1 MNDSQD
7 ISFLTPEEI
16 AEQYCIQNNDT
27 TQTYINA
34 ASLEMGG
41 YRFSANRIETV
52 EQIANSMNLTTKSDS
67 KHGGL
72 RYNEG
77 KLRYDLI
84 CPEQLK
90 GLASVYTY
98 GAKKYL
104 PHNWSK
110 GQAYSTILASLKR
123 HIAAFESGEDY
134 DSESKCQHMSHA
146 MWNCGALI
154 SFAKFYPQGDD
165 RRRSCYRIPRIGLD
179 VDETVCN
186 FVAAYCKRFQLDI
199 PHCWNF
205 DRHFAER
212 MAELK
217 DDKAFWLGLEPL
229 IKAADLPFE
238 PSAYIT
244 SRMIPN
250 EWTQEWLD
258 LHGFP
263 IAPTITVA
271 SGSEKAEH
279 IEKLGLDWFC
289 DDNMTTFTELN
300 KRGICCFL
308 MDAKHNQ
315 RYDVGSKRIK
325 SLVELKD
332 RW

>member
-1 MNDSQD
+1 MTENKSQTVKEYVKEVTDHMKDDKECIVPLSVLQKTKGVVD
-7 ISFLTPEEI
+7 IFIE
-16 AEQYCIQNNDT
+16 
-27 TQTYINA
+27 
-34 ASLEMGG
+34 G
-41 YRFSANRIETV
+41 YSKE
-52 EQIANSMNLTTKSDS
+52 SDS

-72 RYNEG
+72 RYNQG

-98 GAKKYL
+98 GAGKYSL
-104 PHNWSK
+104 WNWAK

-134 DSESKCQHMSHA
+134 DAESKCQHMAHA

-165 RRRSCYRIPRIGLD
+165 RQHRYIKIPKIGLD
-179 VDETVCN
+179 VDECLAG
-186 FVAAYCKRFQLDI
+186 FVQAYCNRYDLEI

-205 DRHFAER
+205 DPLFSER

-217 DDKAFWLGLEPL
+217 DDKDFWLNLEPL
-229 IKAADLPFE
+229 IKPEDLPFE
-238 PSAYIT
+238 PAAYIT
-244 SRMIPN
+244 SRVIPN
-250 EWTQEWLD
+250 EWTQEWLW

-263 IAPTITVA
+263 VAPVIAVKHGE
-271 SGSEKAEH
+271 SKAEH
-279 IEKLGLDWFC
+279 IEKLGLDWFI
-289 DDNMTTFTELN
+289 DDSFSTFSELN

-325 SLVELKD
+325 SLVELKE

>member
-1 MNDSQD
+1 
-7 ISFLTPEEI
+7 
-16 AEQYCIQNNDT
+16 
-27 TQTYINA
+27 
-34 ASLEMGG
+34 
-41 YRFSANRIETV
+41 
-52 EQIANSMNLTTKSDS
+52 
-67 KHGGL
+67 
-72 RYNEG
+72 
-77 KLRYDLI
+77 
-84 CPEQLK
+84 
-90 GLASVYTY
+90 
-98 GAKKYL
+98 
-104 PHNWSK
+104 
-110 GQAYSTILASLKR
+110 
-123 HIAAFESGEDY
+123 
-134 DSESKCQHMSHA
+134 

>member
-1 MNDSQD
+1 MNDNQD
-7 ISFLTPEEI
+7 ISYMSEAEI
-16 AEQYCIQNNDT
+16 VA
-27 TQTYINA
+27 
-34 ASLEMGG
+34 
-41 YRFSANRIETV
+41 
-52 EQIANSMNLTTKSDS
+52 
-67 KHGGL
+67 KHGKVNSLQIDNMIISEKGIDILPETPAKGDPKHAGL

-98 GAKKYL
+98 GATKYS
-104 PHNWSK
+104 PGNWRK

-134 DSESKCQHMSHA
+134 DSESGCQHMSHA

-165 RRRSCYRIPRIGLD
+165 RRIPAYRIPKIGLD
-179 VDETVCN
+179 VDEVLSN
-186 FVAAYCKRFQLDI
+186 FVKAYCARYNLEI

-205 DRHFAER
+205 DRMFAER

-217 DDKAFWLGLEPL
+217 EDKAFWLNLEPL
-229 IKAADLPFE
+229 IKAEQLPFE
-238 PSAYIT
+238 PAAYIT

-263 IAPTITVA
+263 VAPTITVA

-289 DDNMTTFTELN
+289 DDNFQTFSELN

-308 MDAKHNQ
+308 VDAKHNQ

-325 SLVELKD
+325 SLVELKE

>member
-1 MNDSQD
+1 MTENKSQ
-7 ISFLTPEEI
+7 
-16 AEQYCIQNNDT
+16 
-27 TQTYINA
+27 
-34 ASLEMGG
+34 
-41 YRFSANRIETV
+41 TV
-52 EQIANSMNLTTKSDS
+52 KEFVKEVTDYMKSDA
-67 KHGGL
+67 KHAGL

-98 GAKKYL
+98 GAGKY
-104 PHNWSK
+104 PAGNWCK

-134 DSESKCQHMSHA
+134 DAESKCQHMAHA

-165 RRRSCYRIPRIGLD
+165 RRCSWQRIPRIGLD
-179 VDETVCN
+179 IDETIAG
-186 FVAAYCKRFQLDI
+186 FVQAYCSRYNLPI

-205 DRHFAER
+205 DPLFSER
-212 MAELK
+212 IAELK
-217 DDKAFWLGLEPL
+217 EDKSFWLNLEPL
-229 IKAADLPFE
+229 IKPEELPFE
-238 PSAYIT
+238 PAAYVT
-244 SRMIPN
+244 SRVIPN
-250 EWTQEWLD
+250 EWTEEWLWS
-258 LHGFP
+258 HGFP
-263 IAPTITVA
+263 VAPVVTVRHGE
-271 SGSEKAEH
+271 SKTEH

-289 DDNMTTFTELN
+289 DDNFSTFSELN
-300 KRGICCFL
+300 KQGICCFL

-325 SLVELKD
+325 SLVELKE

>member
-1 MNDSQD
+1 M
-7 ISFLTPEEI
+7 T
-16 AEQYCIQNNDT
+16 QN
-27 TQTYINA
+27 
-34 ASLEMGG
+34 
-41 YRFSANRIETV
+41 
-52 EQIANSMNLTTKSDS
+52 SDL
-67 KHGGL
+67 KHAGL
-72 RYNEG
+72 RFNEG

-98 GAKKYL
+98 GAKKYSL
-104 PHNWSK
+104 WNWAR

-134 DSESKCQHMSHA
+134 DAESGCQHMAHA

-165 RRRSCYRIPRIGLD
+165 RRQSWQRIPRIGLD
-179 VDETVCN
+179 VDEVLAN
-186 FVAAYCKRFQLDI
+186 FVKAYCARYNLEI

-205 DRHFAER
+205 DRQFAER
-212 MAELK
+212 MEELK
-217 DDKAFWLGLEPL
+217 QDKAFWLNLEPL
-229 IKAADLPFE
+229 INPADLPFE
-238 PSAYIT
+238 PAAYIT
-244 SRMIPN
+244 SRVIPN

-258 LHGFP
+258 KCDFP
-263 IAPTITVA
+263 IAPVITTTSA
-271 SGSEKAEH
+271 FNKAEH
-279 IEKLGLDWFC
+279 CKELGIQIFI
-289 DDNMTTFTELN
+289 DDNFQTMAELN
-300 KRGICCFL
+300 KEGICCFL

-325 SLVELKD
+325 SLVELKE

>member
-1 MNDSQD
+1 MGEQMTENKSQ
-7 ISFLTPEEI
+7 
-16 AEQYCIQNNDT
+16 
-27 TQTYINA
+27 
-34 ASLEMGG
+34 
-41 YRFSANRIETV
+41 TV
-52 EQIANSMNLTTKSDS
+52 KECVKEVADYMKSDS
-67 KHGGL
+67 KHAGL
-72 RYNEG
+72 RYNQG

-98 GAKKYL
+98 GATKYL

-134 DSESKCQHMSHA
+134 DAESKCQHMAHA

-165 RRRSCYRIPRIGLD
+165 RRCSWQRIPRIGLD
-179 VDETVCN
+179 VDEVLSN
-186 FVAAYCKRFQLDI
+186 FVKAYCDRYNLPI

-205 DRHFAER
+205 DPLFPER

-217 DDKAFWLGLEPL
+217 DDKAFWLSLEPL
-229 IKAADLPFE
+229 IKPEDLPFE
-238 PSAYIT
+238 PAAYVT
-244 SRMIPN
+244 SRVIPN
-250 EWTQEWLD
+250 EWTQEWLW

-263 IAPTITVA
+263 VAPVITTT
-271 SGSEKAEH
+271 SGFNKAEH
-279 IEKLGLDWFC
+279 CKELNIQIFI
-289 DDNMTTFTELN
+289 DDNFSTMVELN
-300 KRGICCFL
+300 KEGICCFL

-315 RYDVGSKRIK
+315 RYDVGAKRIK
-325 SLVELKD
+325 SLVELKE